1 MLLHTATCGPAVHNV
16 LKPLT
21 DKAGLKK
28 RENLVWT
35 DEMQIAFDKMKKL
48 MAADAIIAY
57 PWVHKR
63 WVGASGVSGKF
74 ESSQNKLA
82 DKSCVFPFG

>member
-1 MLLHTATCGPAVHNV
+1 MWPSRAHV
-16 LKPLT
+16 LKALT

-28 RENLVWT
+28 QEKLVWT

-57 PWVHKR
+57 PWLHKR
-63 WVGASGVSGKF
+63 WVGAWTMGV
-74 ESSQNKLA
+74 
-82 DKSCVFPFG
+82 VFGRNTRHPIYISIRRNRYFW

>member
-1 MLLHTATCGPAVHNV
+1 MFVITYRDMWPSRAHV

-28 RENLVWT
+28 QEKLVWT

-63 WVGASGVSGKF
+63 WVGASGVSGNF
-74 ESSQNKLA
+74 ESSQNEARVSWL
-82 DKSCVFPFG
+82 